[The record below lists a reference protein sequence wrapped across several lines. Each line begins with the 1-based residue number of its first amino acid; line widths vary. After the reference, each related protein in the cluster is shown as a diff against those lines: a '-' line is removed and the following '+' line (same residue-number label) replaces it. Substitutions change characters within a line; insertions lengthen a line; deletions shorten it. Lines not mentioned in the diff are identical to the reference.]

1 MCCTE
6 TKAHSPAN
14 SCTLSTPGGE
24 FYYMATTTL
33 VPPELSMPHSNLM
46 STPFAKDNAAH
57 LRLGMQILLDL
68 GEKYSTSIY
77 TGTEV
82 SSFLELS

>member
-1 MCCTE
+1 
-6 TKAHSPAN
+6 
-14 SCTLSTPGGE
+14 
-24 FYYMATTTL
+24 MATTTL

-82 SSFLELS
+82 SSFLELSLNFPGPYLYFGTG

>member
-1 MCCTE
+1 MV
-6 TKAHSPAN
+6 
-14 SCTLSTPGGE
+14 LPGRTGG
-24 FYYMATTTL
+24 TTGGDVALTGFL
-33 VPPELSMPHSNLM
+33 EVEM

-57 LRLGMQILLDL
+57 LHLGMQILLDL

-82 SSFLELS
+82 SSFLELSLNFPGPYLYFGTG